1 MVLGCVRLGSSVLVA
16 LSYTNSVQ
24 CGKECV
30 QKFVEFF
37 DVPPIF
43 VQFTENSSPLK
54 AFSCTH

>member
-43 VQFTENSSPLK
+43 V
-54 AFSCTH
+54 